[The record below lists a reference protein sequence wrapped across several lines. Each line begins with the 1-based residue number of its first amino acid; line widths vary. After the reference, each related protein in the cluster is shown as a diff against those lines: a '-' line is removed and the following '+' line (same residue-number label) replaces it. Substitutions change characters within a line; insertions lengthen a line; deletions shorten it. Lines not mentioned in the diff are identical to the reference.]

1 MNTVECCF
9 WDREVYWVL
18 SQEVLFRSMEHCVL
32 VTVSCDPDKAFSWRR
47 KNTSVNNYL
56 PQSEHVQ
63 GTLVG

>member
-1 MNTVECCF
+1 M
-9 WDREVYWVL
+9 L